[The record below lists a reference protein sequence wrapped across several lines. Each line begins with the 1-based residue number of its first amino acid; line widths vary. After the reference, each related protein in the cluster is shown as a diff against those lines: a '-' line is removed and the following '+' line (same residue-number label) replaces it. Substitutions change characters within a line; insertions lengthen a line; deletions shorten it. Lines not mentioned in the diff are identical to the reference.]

1 MGPAIVVAPV
11 VTAVVVG
18 AVGTWLGVLKIRQ
31 TKELKRAEE

>member
-11 VTAVVVG
+11 VTAVTAVVT
-18 AVGTWLGVLKIRQ
+18 GTWLGVLKIRQ